1 MYFGISIFLG
11 VVGAILRFAVADSVD
26 GVDLATIGVILMIAG
41 AIGLV
46 ISFIQLASRR
56 RSYVDDRQVVDREVV
71 PRQY

>member
-56 RSYVDDRQVVDREVV
+56 RSYVVDRQVVDREVV

>member
-1 MYFGISIFLG
+1 MYFGISIFLDA
-11 VVGAILRFAVADSVD
+11 VGAILRFAVADSID
-26 GVDLATIGVILMIAG
+26 GVDLSTIGVILMIAG

-56 RSYVDDRQVVDREVV
+56 RSYVVDRQVVDREVV

>member
-11 VVGAILRFAVADSVD
+11 AVGAILRFAVADRID
-26 GVDLATIGVILMIAG
+26 GVDLSTIGVILMIAG

-46 ISFIQLASRR
+46 ISFLQLASRR
-56 RSYVDDRQVVDREVV
+56 RSYVVDRQIVDREVV

>member
-11 VVGAILRFAVADSVD
+11 AVGAILRFAVADSID
-26 GVDLATIGVILMIAG
+26 GVDLSTIGVILMIAG

-56 RSYVDDRQVVDREVV
+56 RSYVVDRQVVDREVV